1 MSQPTMLSSE
11 LQLVIAPGPLGIGIY
26 RNEADGSCVVSTK
39 KSKQSPFE
47 VGDIIL
53 RLNGV
58 SLRGV
63 EGGVQGWVALFQRYA
78 NLQRN
83 VVVRRWAP
91 ASGATVTAAAVP
103 ASSGAPTNDNKAMT
117 TSSSSGAPSS
127 APIVAPQLNAASTTH
142 QATAN
147 VSQQPTIVRA
157 PSVPKTQQV
166 ANNNNNMIHRETVTV
181 FKPTQESKL
190 GIGLVGTAGCIK
202 VSSISPGYLFSTT
215 RLKVGMIVESIN
227 NVQCTDAAHGV
238 RLLKAAERQVTIVA
252 VHTEKTKKAL
262 KPSTYQNA
270 KKRKAEVSKPKK
282 AANKKQAVSK
292 TKTVAVPKARPAAVV
307 AKPKKS
313 SSSKHDF
320 NHDDAYMH
328 LLENGFPDPGCVS
341 ACQNYYV
348 TKNNDTYKSIAEKL
362 GMEDWRQLSKMP
374 FNDRFYGQAGKTK
387 HKTCVLFAART
398 VIKIPKTA
406 ASKWKL
412 NKIVDNYQ
420 EEIQAMATC
429 SKCLKK
435 GELNDTVH
443 SVLICTA
450 SFDISFFVSI
460 HSLSRA
466 TK

>member
-1 MSQPTMLSSE
+1 MLSSE
-11 LQLVIAPGPLGIGIY
+11 LQLAIAPGPLGIGIY
-26 RNEADGSCVVSTK
+26 RNEADGSCVVSKTTTQ
-39 KSKQSPFE
+39 QSPFE

-91 ASGATVTAAAVP
+91 ASAAAVAATAVP
-103 ASSGAPTNDNKAMT
+103 ASSGEPTNGNKAMT
-117 TSSSSGAPSS
+117 TSSSSSGAPSS
-127 APIVAPQLNAASTTH
+127 APIVASQQNTAPTT
-142 QATAN
+142 QQVTAN
-147 VSQQPTIVRA
+147 VNQQPTEARA

-166 ANNNNNMIHRETVTV
+166 ANNNNMIHRETVTV

-227 NVQCTDAAHGV
+227 TVQCTDAAHGV

-252 VHTEKTKKAL
+252 RHTEKTKKAL

-292 TKTVAVPKARPAAVV
+292 TKTAAVSKARPAAVV
-307 AKPKKS
+307 VKPKKS

-435 GELNDTVH
+435 GALND
-443 SVLICTA
+443 I
-450 SFDISFFVSI
+450 F
-460 HSLSRA
+460 SLS
-466 TK
+466 